1 MQCTFSQLEIVVAR
15 KVLVRKVAAATY
27 RKSLLKLQLLK
38 RILNPFITGVV
49 YYSVCPNS
57 KSETVNKVRLV

>member
-1 MQCTFSQLEIVVAR
+1 MYTKMRRHGSNVVQCTFSQLEIVVAR

-38 RILNPFITGVV
+38 RILNPFI
-49 YYSVCPNS
+49 PLMQ
-57 KSETVNKVRLV
+57 E